1 MDILSD
7 TVTAIRTGYPTSGV
21 FVRHAPWGRA
31 YPRVPGTGL
40 HVVLQGSCWVMP
52 QAAAS
57 AARRSASCTAEPL
70 AREPFAMGA
79 GDVLLM
85 PRGVDHNL
93 ADRPDSPIT
102 ERAHP
107 GEPRTLPGPGVR
119 TVLLCGAYEL
129 GRQQHHPMLCE
140 LPEFV
145 HLPAHPGRHPALRAA
160 VGLLADELIEPKQ
173 GSAAAVPAIL
183 EMLLLFALRAW
194 FEERA
199 ADVPAAG
206 WAGAFLDPAVAAAL
220 YVVHRDP
227 AHPWTVPEL
236 SEIAGVSRA
245 TLARRFTATVGE
257 APLTYVTRW
266 RMLTAARL
274 LRDTDISLAAI
285 ARRVGYASEFAF
297 AKAFKRE
304 YGSAPGQYRRKPDG
318 PPLVAV

>member
-7 TVTAIRTGYPTSGV
+7 TVAAIRTGYPTSGV

-52 QAAAS
+52 
-57 AARRSASCTAEPL
+57 
-70 AREPFAMGA
+70 
-79 GDVLLM
+79 
-85 PRGVDHNL
+85 H
-93 ADRPDSPIT
+93 
-102 ERAHP
+102 
-107 GEPRTLPGPGVR
+107 
-119 TVLLCGAYEL
+119 
-129 GRQQHHPMLCE
+129 
-140 LPEFV
+140 
-145 HLPAHPGRHPALRAA
+145 
-160 VGLLADELIEPKQ
+160 
-173 GSAAAVPAIL
+173 
-183 EMLLLFALRAW
+183 
-194 FEERA
+194 
-199 ADVPAAG
+199 
-206 WAGAFLDPAVAAAL
+206 AAAL

-304 YGSAPGQYRRKPDG
+304 YGSAPGQYRRRPDG